1 MNTTVIQIRTDEKLK
16 TEAQKVASE
25 LGFSLSSLIK
35 AFLKNVT
42 RTKSV
47 TFSTSEVP
55 SPWLI
60 KQIKKSQEELKNG
73 DISPDF
79 DQNNLDEMKK
89 WLDNPKRKYAN
100 QI

>member
-47 TFSTSEVP
+47 TFSTSEAP